1 MDRLAPDPAPA
12 RILIVD
18 DDRALREGLAE
29 TVSDLGHRPVLAA
42 SGAEALARM
51 AADPGI
57 AAVLLDLRMPGD
69 LDGMAVLQRLR
80 ALPQPPPVTVLTA
93 YASAENTIEAMRLGA
108 YDHLTK
114 PVGRAELA
122 GLIGGMLA
130 LAASAAPD
138 APGPAAPSS
147 LIGSSEAM
155 RRVQKAVG
163 LAADSDATVLL
174 QGETGTGKEVAARA
188 LHAHGRRRDGPF
200 VPVNCAAI
208 PAELLESELF
218 GHLRGAFTGATQDR
232 PGAFREADGGTLFL
246 DEIGDMPPSM
256 QAKILRALQERVV
269 TPVGGRPVPVDVR
282 VVAATHRDLP
292 RLVAEGGFR
301 QDLFYRLNVVPITL
315 PPLRERLADILPL
328 AEHFLCASGAGP
340 KRLASDAA
348 AALMRHPWPGNVREL
363 RNVIERAAVLAR
375 GAVIGAD
382 DLGLSDPGRPDGVP
396 GAEAVLPGWLDG
408 DLPGAVARLE
418 EAMIRR
424 ALGESGGNRAQA
436 AKRLGIQRQLLYAK
450 IERYGLR
457 DAAVSENPTGDVGN
471 PDGRTLA

>member
-1 MDRLAPDPAPA
+1 MTDSRPA

-18 DDRALREGLAE
+18 DEPALREGLAE
-29 TVSDLGHRPVLAA
+29 TVSDLGHVPILAA
-42 SGAEALARM
+42 SGAEALARV
-51 AADPGI
+51 ADDPAI
-57 AAVLLDLRMPGD
+57 AAVLLDLRMPGA

-80 ALPQPPPVTVLTA
+80 AQAVAPPVAVLTA

-122 GLIGGMLA
+122 DLLGGMLA
-130 LAASAAPD
+130 RPARPIEPPAPAAAP
-138 APGPAAPSS
+138 G
-147 LIGSSEAM
+147 LIGTSEAM

-163 LAADSDATVLL
+163 LAADSDTTVLL

-188 LHAHGRRRDGPF
+188 LHAHGRRSTGPF

-208 PAELLESELF
+208 PADLLESELF

-232 PGAFREADGGTLFL
+232 AGAFREASGGTLFL
-246 DEIGDMPPSM
+246 DEIGDMPPAM

-269 TPVGGRPVPVDVR
+269 TPVGGRAVPVAVR

-301 QDLFYRLNVVPITL
+301 QDLFYRLNVVPIAL

-328 AEHFLCASGAGP
+328 AEHFLALAGAGTT
-340 KRLASDAA
+340 RLSPEAA

-363 RNVIERAAVLAR
+363 RNVIERAALLAR
-375 GAVIGAD
+375 GPVIGAG
-382 DLGLSDPGRPDGVP
+382 DLGLGGSVP
-396 GAEAVLPGWLDG
+396 EDIEAALPAWLGD
-408 DLPGAVARLE
+408 DLPTAVARLE
-418 EAMIRR
+418 EAMISR
-424 ALGESGGNRAQA
+424 ALRASGGNRARA
-436 AKRLGIQRQLLYAK
+436 AKALGIQRQLLYAK
-450 IERYGLR
+450 IERHGLGR
-457 DAAVSENPTGDVGN
+457 EASENPTEGVGI
-471 PDGRTLA
+471 PDA

>member
-1 MDRLAPDPAPA
+1 MTDSRPA

-18 DDRALREGLAE
+18 DEPALREGLAE
-29 TVSDLGHRPVLAA
+29 TVSDLGHVPILAA
-42 SGAEALARM
+42 SGAEALACV
-51 AADPGI
+51 AADPAI
-57 AAVLLDLRMPGD
+57 AAVLLDLRMPGA

-80 ALPQPPPVTVLTA
+80 AQAAAPPVAVLTA

-114 PVGRAELA
+114 PVGRAELVD
-122 GLIGGMLA
+122 LLGGMLA
-130 LAASAAPD
+130 RPARPIEPPAPAAAP
-138 APGPAAPSS
+138 G
-147 LIGSSEAM
+147 LIGTSEAM

-163 LAADSDATVLL
+163 LAADSDTTVLL

-188 LHAHGRRRDGPF
+188 LHAHGRRSTGPF

-208 PAELLESELF
+208 PADLLESELF

-232 PGAFREADGGTLFL
+232 AGAFREASGGTLFL
-246 DEIGDMPPSM
+246 DEIGDMPPPM
-256 QAKILRALQERVV
+256 QAKILRVLQERVV
-269 TPVGGRPVPVDVR
+269 TPVGGRPVPVAVR

-301 QDLFYRLNVVPITL
+301 QDLFYRLNVVPIVL

-328 AEHFLCASGAGP
+328 AEHFLTLAGAGTT
-340 KRLASDAA
+340 RLSPEAA
-348 AALMRHPWPGNVREL
+348 ALLMRHPWPGNVREL

-375 GAVIGAD
+375 GPSIGAG
-382 DLGLSDPGRPDGVP
+382 DLGLSGPGPE
-396 GAEAVLPGWLDG
+396 EAGSALPAWLGD

-424 ALGESGGNRAQA
+424 ALRASGGNRAQA
-436 AKRLGIQRQLLYAK
+436 AKALGIQRQLLYAK
-450 IERYGLR
+450 IERHGLGR
-457 DAAVSENPTGDVGN
+457 DDAASGNTTPGVGN
-471 PDGRTLA
+471 PDA